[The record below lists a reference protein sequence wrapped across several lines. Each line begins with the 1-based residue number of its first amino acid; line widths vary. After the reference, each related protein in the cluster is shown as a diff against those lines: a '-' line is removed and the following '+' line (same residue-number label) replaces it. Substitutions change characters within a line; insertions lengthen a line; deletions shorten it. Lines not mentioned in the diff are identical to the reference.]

1 MLVSCKVIVT
11 NPPLVLMQRKLAQSA
26 KQSLALGPKM
36 SATAV
41 GGAKQNPIPM
51 NPSPQL
57 LSPCPWTVRLLYG
70 GLACVPWLTERG
82 GWVQ

>member
-41 GGAKQNPIPM
+41 GGAKQNPIQM
-51 NPSPQL
+51 NLPPQF
-57 LSPCPWTVRLLYG
+57 LSPCAWTVHRLEG
-70 GLACVPWLTERG
+70 ERKDFG
-82 GWVQ
+82 